1 MPASTPILSI
11 GVPVFNGEPYI
22 TQSLASILG
31 QTFTN
36 FEVIV
41 FDNASTD
48 GTADICRSHEAR
60 DKRIRYSR
68 NSTNIGSLS
77 NFRRVLDL
85 ATGEYFMWAACDDYW
100 SPGYVETLLACL
112 KQYPDAVLAAGR
124 VHFVDPSGS
133 ERTDILPDD
142 PPAPGMRPSVD
153 TAKQLLSQH
162 AFGWLHGVFRREAL
176 IRLSGR
182 FFRGQTWGAD
192 VVFLLELCLAHK
204 LVGSK
209 DAVMYKRSIAGHG
222 PSTPRRLVRWQCWFA
237 KALINV
243 ILESPRSTIEKAE
256 ILGASLLYLTE
267 LYFSDGF
274 FPTVVGWARAGYHV
288 LLGVDRP

>member
-41 FDNASTD
+41 SDNASTD
-48 GTADICRSHEAR
+48 GTGDICRSHEVR

-68 NSTNIGSLS
+68 NSTNIGLLL

-85 ATGEYFMWAACDDYW
+85 ATGKYFMWAACDDYW
-100 SPGYVETLLACL
+100 SPNYVETLLACL
-112 KQYPDAVLAAGR
+112 QQHPEAVLAAGR
-124 VHFVDPSGS
+124 IHFVDPSGL

-142 PPAPGMRPSVD
+142 PPAPGMRPHVD
-153 TAKQLLSQH
+153 TAKQLLSQN

-182 FFRGQTWGAD
+182 FFRDSEWGSD
-192 VVFLLELCLAHK
+192 VVFLLELCLGHT
-204 LVGSK
+204 LVGSR
-209 DAVMYKRSIAGHG
+209 DAVMHKRMIPGKG
-222 PSTPRRLVRWQCWFA
+222 PRTPRELARWHCWFA
-237 KALINV
+237 SALIRV
-243 ILESPRSTIEKAE
+243 IRESPRSRIEKAE
-256 ILGASLLYLTE
+256 LLETALRYLRG

-274 FPTVVGWARAGYHV
+274 FPTMVGWARAGYHV

>member
-142 PPAPGMRPSVD
+142 PPAPGIRPD
-153 TAKQLLSQH
+153 
-162 AFGWLHGVFRREAL
+162 GRREACVPA
-176 IRLSGR
+176 RLVDISGCTATMVPAH
-182 FFRGQTWGAD
+182 TW
-192 VVFLLELCLAHK
+192 
-204 LVGSK
+204 
-209 DAVMYKRSIAGHG
+209 
-222 PSTPRRLVRWQCWFA
+222 PTPRFDQTAGTGLPRCGRGTEFA
-237 KALINV
+237 SVFA
-243 ILESPRSTIEKAE
+243 
-256 ILGASLLYLTE
+256 
-267 LYFSDGF
+267 
-274 FPTVVGWARAGYHV
+274 
-288 LLGVDRP
+288 